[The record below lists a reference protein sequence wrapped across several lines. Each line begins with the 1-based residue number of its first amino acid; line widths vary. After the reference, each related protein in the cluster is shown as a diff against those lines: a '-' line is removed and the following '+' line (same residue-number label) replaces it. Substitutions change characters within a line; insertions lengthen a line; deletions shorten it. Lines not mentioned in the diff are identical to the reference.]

1 MYLNLM
7 WCQKRITCQ
16 DLLVRF
22 GDGRHRFYLESV
34 CGNPVVKGALCINCD
49 HLLSQTKTQDVKT
62 FPHGLVSEEYT
73 ALSHIFDSPWYYKK
87 VKTYGPP
94 SKEDIEAAMEA
105 QRRARAGKR
114 TKTMKELLESLGGVM
129 VKEPIQKSKKVKK
142 ISTSAAPAPSIS
154 STTSKPAT
162 NVLEK
167 SIPLSALYVES
178 MDDAIEVEDIVTVVL
193 KKVIVDGKQVWKET
207 DE

>member
-1 MYLNLM
+1 M

-34 CGNPVVKGALCINCD
+34 CGNPVVKGSLCINCD

-73 ALSHIFDSPWYYKK
+73 ELSHIFDSPWYHKK

-105 QRRARAGKR
+105 QRRARTGKR
-114 TKTMKELLESLGGVM
+114 TKTMKELLESLGGAM
-129 VKEPIQKSKKVKK
+129 VKETIPKSKKVKK
-142 ISTSAAPAPSIS
+142 ISPPTAV
-154 STTSKPAT
+154 TTSIAKTDT

-178 MDDAIEVEDIVTVVL
+178 MDDSIEVEDIVTVVL
-193 KKVIVDGKQVWKET
+193 KKVIVGGKQVWKES